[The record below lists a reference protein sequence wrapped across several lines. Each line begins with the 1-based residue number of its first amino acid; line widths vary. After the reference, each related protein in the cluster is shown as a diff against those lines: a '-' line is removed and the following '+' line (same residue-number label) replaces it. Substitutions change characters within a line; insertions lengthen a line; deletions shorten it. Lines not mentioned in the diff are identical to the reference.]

1 MKNGN
6 ISRGFLIG
14 MMENSTSLF
23 WLEEN
28 KDKWKLIEECGV
40 WDFGGM
46 IL

>member
-28 KDKWKLIEECGV
+28 KNKGMSEKRLWVSGGLI
-40 WDFGGM
+40 
-46 IL
+46 L